1 MVGLQYHFTLFPRA
15 PGTPGD
21 LGIKLRKAFSGA
33 EVSGEERTVDIQQ
46 GNQRD
51 IREMVPFRQHLRADK
66 NTRASAMYFRQVLLE
81 RAFTAGGIPVDTRQ
95 RHPRKK
101 RGKRLLQLFCTQSNR
116 HQMG

>member
-21 LGIKLRKAFSGA
+21 TGIKLRKAFSGA

-66 NTRASAMYFRQVLLE
+66 NTRAAAMYFRRVA
-81 RAFTAGGIPVDTRQ
+81 RARLYGWWYPGRYATAA
-95 RHPRKK
+95 PRKK